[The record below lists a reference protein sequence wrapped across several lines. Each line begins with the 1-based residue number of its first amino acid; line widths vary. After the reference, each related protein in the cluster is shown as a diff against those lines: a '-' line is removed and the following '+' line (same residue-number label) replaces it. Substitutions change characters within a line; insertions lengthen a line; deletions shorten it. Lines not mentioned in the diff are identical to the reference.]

1 MKTTLIFLLAG
12 LIAVA
17 ANVNLEDIDRLANV
31 KLGSGQ
37 TRKPRLFLVT
47 TASTTSTVAV
57 TTTCWFTAAC
67 VAAVGVTCE
76 APSGTCTGRKRRSI
90 QETIGKK
97 FDFDIAPTQ
106 DVDISAD
113 DHIQD
118 QPDSGLKNDEQLMEN
133 ESQRTGRQ
141 NFFNF
146 LLYWA
151 TTTTTITSNST
162 VNGIV
167 TISLPN
173 AGCLPSG
180 VSSMC

>member
-1 MKTTLIFLLAG
+1 MKTTLILLLAG

-57 TTTCWFTAAC
+57 TTTCWTSAAPG
-67 VAAVGVTCE
+67 VGGGT

-90 QETIGKK
+90 LETIEKDFN
-97 FDFDIAPTQ
+97 FDVAPT
-106 DVDISAD
+106 DDI
-113 DHIQD
+113 
-118 QPDSGLKNDEQLMEN
+118 DSGLENDEQLIED
-133 ESQRTGRQ
+133 ELKRTGRQ

-167 TISLPN
+167 TITL
-173 AGCLPSG
+173 ADGGCLPSG
-180 VSSMC
+180 VSSQCT

>member
-1 MKTTLIFLLAG
+1 MLNKQNVETILQYIITLHWTVHFCHSFLLFFNYH
-12 LIAVA
+12 L
-17 ANVNLEDIDRLANV
+17 L
-31 KLGSGQ
+31 
-37 TRKPRLFLVT
+37 
-47 TASTTSTVAV
+47 
-57 TTTCWFTAAC
+57 
-67 VAAVGVTCE
+67 
-76 APSGTCTGRKRRSI
+76 GTCTGRKRRSI

-167 TISLPN
+167 TITL
-173 AGCLPSG
+173 ADGGCLPSG
-180 VSSMC
+180 VSSQCA